1 MRLSVELGGLVGHRE
16 LSGELSE
23 HGLVDGHA
31 GGKLGEVVKLVGET
45 HGATVHVHEVAGFAW
60 HLVDL
65 EDTLSEHGLLELVQK
80 VLAETHGPA
89 GTHLGAGRGVLV
101 HETVDGGDGAAD
113 LDGLA
118 SEDGGDLIATH
129 AKTLSLGGL
138 HGAESSDGLEQVT
151 HGGEVAAVLALLAV
165 VDDEVGGSHS
175 VGLEGQVVV
184 RDLLALAV
192 DDLEHVVRST
202 VDALGELGLEETLG
216 LLEVLVDALL
226 DGLGTGLTDGDG
238 ADNGLVEVSL
248 HGASL
253 VTDELA
259 VGGGGLGDVVHDTGH
274 TLEVTLG
281 ALAVGGDDVGEHGD
295 LGRELTLGTLE
306 SVGRGQGSGSGG
318 TTEGGAVALVAL
330 LLVGHALVEGT
341 GSLGKVLGHLTTVAG
356 VAATSLGELVL
367 QGDGERLHLSGG
379 GGLVLVH
386 EEFELATGTLG
397 GREAAVG
404 DTHDTLELSGHATV
418 DTHLFGT
425 VGDNLTG
432 DDGDLT
438 DETSLDVLHLSGHS
452 GHLGGEV
459 LAELTHLVGGLTAGG
474 VEVLDGL
481 GEAGV
486 SEGSLLGEGIVEASG
501 GGTELLVE
509 AGTAVSEL
517 LVGLTELLGGLLL
530 GDLQL
535 GSGELEGSLG
545 TGLLGTDLGD
555 GGGR

>member
-1 MRLSVELGGLVGHRE
+1 M
-16 LSGELSE
+16 
-23 HGLVDGHA
+23 
-31 GGKLGEVVKLVGET
+31 
-45 HGATVHVHEVAGFAW
+45 
-60 HLVDL
+60 
-65 EDTLSEHGLLELVQK
+65 
-80 VLAETHGPA
+80 
-89 GTHLGAGRGVLV
+89 HLGAGRGVLV
-101 HETVDGGDGAAD
+101 HETVDGGDGAAN

-165 VDDEVGGSHS
+165 VNHEVSGRDG
-175 VGLEGQVVV
+175 VRLEGQVVV

-192 DDLEHVVRST
+192 DNLEHVVGGA
-202 VDALGELGLEETLG
+202 VDALGELGLEVTLG
-216 LLEVLVDALL
+216 LLKVLVDALL
-226 DGLGTGLTDGDG
+226 DGLGSGLTDGDG
-238 ADNGLVEVSL
+238 THEGLVKVSL
-248 HGASL
+248 EGGGL

-259 VGGGGLGDVVHDTGH
+259 VAGGGLGNVVHDTGH

-295 LGRELTLGTLE
+295 LGSELTLGTLE
-306 SVGRGQGSGSGG
+306 SVGRGHSGGSGG
-318 TTEGGAVALVAL
+318 TTEGGAVLLVAL
-330 LLVGHALVEGT
+330 LHVGHALVEGT
-341 GSLGKVLGHLTTVAG
+341 GSLGEILGHLTTVAG
-356 VAATSLGELVL
+356 VAATGLGELVL
-367 QGDGERLHLSGG
+367 QGSGEGSNLSRG

-397 GREAAVG
+397 GRVAAVG
-404 DTHDTLELSGHATV
+404 DTHDTLELSGHTTV
-418 DTHLFGT
+418 DTHLVSL

-486 SEGSLLGEGIVEASG
+486 SEGSLLGEGIVEASD

-509 AGTAVSEL
+509 AATVSSEV

-535 GSGELEGSLG
+535 GSGELEGSLLAGGVLGGEPLEGSLG
-545 TGLLGTDLGD
+545 TGLLGADLGD
-555 GGGR
+555 GGGREGLDLTTGLLGLGAHL